1 MKNEIEMKSK
11 SVERFGGKIV
21 NGIKALKILEAYG
34 WEKGPILEG
43 RRYIYFCKEIKE
55 NRIRIELNFDE
66 LISGSEGNIDIT
78 ILKLK
83 FYKMNNKEKDNYKYE
98 SIKDAE
104 YLIWPQNVADR
115 IFTET
120 LYEVD
125 KMLSNNT
132 GYDKEWKRKAN

>member
-1 MKNEIEMKSK
+1 MKSK

-66 LISGSEGNIDIT
+66 LISGSEGNID
-78 ILKLK
+78 
-83 FYKMNNKEKDNYKYE
+83 NHKYE